1 MAGPGIDSATLIQV
15 EELYREQIL
24 EHYKRPH
31 NFGSI
36 DEPDLEFEDTNP
48 FCGDEQHVT
57 IRLDEDERVAEVKFE
72 GQGCAIST
80 AATSLLTDEL
90 VGKSREEL
98 VHLPKDDVFELLGID
113 ISATRVKCALLG
125 LKVVKGAALG
135 KPADWEDSGEQGD
148 PSMAE
153 QV

>member
-1 MAGPGIDSATLIQV
+1 V

-31 NFGSI
+31 NFGEVE
-36 DEPDLEFEDTNP
+36 DPDLEFEDRNP

-57 IRLDEDERVAEVKFE
+57 IKLDENDRVKEVKFD

-90 VGKSREEL
+90 IGLTRDEL
-98 VHLPKDDVFELLGID
+98 ITLPKEKVLELLGID
-113 ISATRVKCALLG
+113 ISATRMKCALLG
-125 LKVVKGAALG
+125 LKVVKGASLG
-135 KPADWEDSGEQGD
+135 KVVDWEDAGEQGD
-148 PSMAE
+148 PALAD
-153 QV
+153 QI

>member
-1 MAGPGIDSATLIQV
+1 M

-31 NFGSI
+31 NFG
-36 DEPDLEFEDTNP
+36 EVENPDLEFEDTNP

-57 IRLDEDERVAEVKFE
+57 IRLDENDRVTEVKFD
-72 GQGCAIST
+72 GTGCAIST
-80 AATSLLTDEL
+80 AAMSLLTDEL
-90 VGKSREEL
+90 IGKSREEL
-98 VHLPKDDVFELLGID
+98 LHLPKEDVFDLLGID

-135 KPADWEDSGEQGD
+135 KPADWEDAGEQGD
-148 PSMAE
+148 PELAD